1 MVRFCIT
8 FLFTATVASSATL
21 YAIVDLGAPAL
32 PANLPGVPSGTLPGG
47 SWSAI
52 YGSNGSG
59 DYAGYGDTADG
70 HFRAFVWSAS
80 SGMKVLG
87 TLGGADSWA
96 MALNEE
102 EAVAGHSTTASG
114 FIHAFVEENGHM
126 FDLGTLGGESSYA
139 YGINEFGVVVGYS
152 VTPDGNEHAFITNG
166 GSMTDLNSLVSR
178 DSGWLLTAA
187 YSIDDAGRITGAG
200 IFNGAMREYR
210 LDPLPGALS
219 ALNASLSAPVPE
231 PSTMIVT
238 GAALALL
245 ARILR
250 TSRG

>member
-1 MVRFCIT
+1 V
-8 FLFTATVASSATL
+8 
-21 YAIVDLGAPAL
+21 
-32 PANLPGVPSGTLPGG
+32 NLAGVPSATLPGG

-52 YGSNGSG
+52 YGANRSG

-80 SGMKVLG
+80 SGLTVLG

-126 FDLGTLGGESSYA
+126 FDLGTLGGASSYA
-139 YGINEFGVVVGYS
+139 YGINESGAVVGYS
-152 VTPDGNEHAFITNG
+152 ITPDGSEHAFVTNG
-166 GSMTDLNSLVSR
+166 GSMMDLNSLVSR
-178 DSGWLLTAA
+178 DSGWLLTTA

-200 IFNGAMREYR
+200 ILNGAMREYR
-210 LDPLPGALS
+210 LDPMPGAIS
-219 ALNASLSAPVPE
+219 ALNASLSASVPE
-231 PSTMIVT
+231 PSTTIAIA
-238 GAALALL
+238 AALALL
-245 ARILR
+245 ARVHR
-250 TSRG
+250 SARA